1 MNGKPAKEMQELV
14 EFYFYLHDIDI
25 DEAMHQKTLKY
36 KTKETMRQL
45 KKYLLNANN
54 EFTELAYEL
63 LAQTQEGLHPD
74 VKNYETALD
83 SILRFE
89 TDRIIAGAMIYR
101 YLKQEVTQLDK
112 WGRVAESLEHGEI
125 KSIFQSKAIKDYLND
140 RDIGVFL
147 DNEELYKK
155 M

>member
-1 MNGKPAKEMQELV
+1 MLILLKADYQYFDYFENDARLIQSPARIAV
-14 EFYFYLHDIDI
+14 
-25 DEAMHQKTLKY
+25 
-36 KTKETMRQL
+36 TK
-45 KKYLLNANN
+45 
-54 EFTELAYEL
+54 
-63 LAQTQEGLHPD
+63 H
-74 VKNYETALD
+74 
-83 SILRFE
+83 
-89 TDRIIAGAMIYR
+89 YR